1 MFRIM
6 LVLLLAVAGAVMYI
20 GWQVLIAIGL
30 CFLLLVF
37 WSKISDIRGSR
48 TSWLDW
54 RQY

>member
-1 MFRIM
+1 M
-6 LVLLLAVAGAVMYI
+6 LKILLIALFLVGGAIMYI